1 MLCIGVPTVRASLAR
16 RRTGLSICQPAVN
29 VDWMTTHTAG
39 LVRDLDVLELLGS
52 EEVFEQG
59 GLGVGDIAVET
70 GRDKA
75 QISRVCRTLFEVG
88 LLVRHPVTKKYALG
102 HRLYAMALRTREAH
116 LAGLA
121 QRTLLELV
129 VQAEE
134 SAHLTVL
141 RGGGVL
147 TVRTELSQH
156 TLRDGSMSGVTLPA
170 LRTASGRAILATYSD
185 SELSAWW
192 EEHGVWRPPPEDT
205 PRLPRDTPQ
214 LRKLRRQPGSI
225 KSFSGLKRV
234 ARRVQKVGYAVS
246 VGELNPNIVDAAAA
260 IVDPTGTA
268 VGAIAVGA
276 VRERIGGHYELMG
289 EAVTSHAR
297 RISDILAS
305 AASD

>member
-1 MLCIGVPTVRASLAR
+1 MG
-16 RRTGLSICQPAVN
+16 
-29 VDWMTTHTAG
+29 THTSG

-52 EEVFEQG
+52 EEVFDQG
-59 GLGVGDIAVET
+59 GLGVAEISHET
-70 GRDKA
+70 GRDKG
-75 QISRVCRTLFEVG
+75 QISRVCKTLHDVG
-88 LLVRHPVTKKYALG
+88 LLVRHPVTKKYSLG
-102 HRLYAMALRTREAH
+102 HRLYSMALRTREAH

-129 VQAEE
+129 AQAEE

-185 SELSAWW
+185 SELNAWW
-192 EEHGVWRPPPEDT
+192 EEHGVWRPPPEDA
-205 PRLPRDTPQ
+205 PRLPRETPQ
-214 LRKLRRQPGSI
+214 LRRLRRQPGSI
-225 KSFSGLKRV
+225 KSVTGLKRV
-234 ARRVQKVGYAVS
+234 VRKVRRVGYAVS

-260 IVDPTGTA
+260 IVDATGTA

-276 VRERIGGHYELMG
+276 VRERIGQHYEPMG
-289 EAVTSHAR
+289 EAVVTHAR
-297 RISDILAS
+297 RISALLGNAVNE
-305 AASD
+305 

>member
-1 MLCIGVPTVRASLAR
+1 MQ
-16 RRTGLSICQPAVN
+16 LSICQLAVT
-29 VDWMTTHTAG
+29 VFWMSTHTSG

-59 GLGVGDIAVET
+59 GLGVQDIASET

-75 QISRVCRTLFEVG
+75 QISRVCRTLYEVG

-116 LAGLA
+116 LAALA

-192 EEHGVWRPPPEDT
+192 EEHGVWRPPPEDA
-205 PRLPRDTPQ
+205 PKLPGETPQ
-214 LRKLRRQPGSI
+214 LRRLRRQPGSI
-225 KSFSGLKRV
+225 RSLTGLKRV
-234 ARRVQKVGYAVS
+234 VRRVQKVGYAVS
-246 VGELNPNIVDAAAA
+246 VGELNPDIVDAAAA

-289 EAVTSHAR
+289 EAVTTHAR
-297 RISDILAS
+297 RISELLGNPATD
-305 AASD
+305 

>member
-1 MLCIGVPTVRASLAR
+1 M
-16 RRTGLSICQPAVN
+16 
-29 VDWMTTHTAG
+29 
-39 LVRDLDVLELLGS
+39 LELLGS
-52 EEVFEQG
+52 EEVFDQG
-59 GLGVGDIAVET
+59 GLGVQQIANET

-75 QISRVCRTLFEVG
+75 QISRVCRTLNDVG
-88 LLVRHPVTKKYALG
+88 LIVRHPVTKKYSLG
-102 HRLYAMALRTREAH
+102 HRLYAVALRTREAH

-129 VQAEE
+129 AQAEE

-185 SELSAWW
+185 SELAAWW
-192 EEHGVWRPPPEDT
+192 EEHGVWRPPPEDA
-205 PRLPRDTPQ
+205 PRFPRESPQ

-225 KSFSGLKRV
+225 RSLNGLKRV
-234 ARRVQKVGYAVS
+234 VRRVRRLGYAVS
-246 VGELNPNIVDAAAA
+246 VGELNPQIVDAAAP
-260 IVDPTGTA
+260 IVDGTGTA

-276 VRERIGGHYELMG
+276 VRERIGTHYELMG
-289 EAVTSHAR
+289 EAVSSHAR
-297 RISDILAS
+297 RLSELL
-305 AASD
+305 

>member
-1 MLCIGVPTVRASLAR
+1 MR
-16 RRTGLSICQPAVN
+16 RMPLSICQPAVN
-29 VDWMTTHTAG
+29 VVEMTSHTSG

-59 GLGVGDIAVET
+59 GLGVQDIASET

-75 QISRVCRTLFEVG
+75 QISRVCRTLYEVG

-116 LAGLA
+116 LAALA

-185 SELSAWW
+185 SELAAWW
-192 EEHGVWRPPPEDT
+192 EEHGIWRPPPEEA
-205 PRLPRDTPQ
+205 PRLPRETPQ
-214 LRKLRRQPGSI
+214 LRRLRRQPGSI
-225 KSFSGLKRV
+225 RSFTGLKRV
-234 ARRVQKVGYAVS
+234 VRRVRSVGYAVS
-246 VGELNPNIVDAAAA
+246 VGELNPHIVDAAAA

-289 EAVTSHAR
+289 EAVTTHAR
-297 RISDILAS
+297 RISEILGSS
-305 AASD
+305 AND

>member
-1 MLCIGVPTVRASLAR
+1 M
-16 RRTGLSICQPAVN
+16 
-29 VDWMTTHTAG
+29 
-39 LVRDLDVLELLGS
+39 LELLGS

-59 GLGVGDIAVET
+59 GLGVAEIAQET
-70 GRDKA
+70 GRDKG
-75 QISRVCRTLFEVG
+75 QISRVCKTLHEVG
-88 LLVRHPVTKKYALG
+88 LVVRHPVTKKYSLG
-102 HRLYAMALRTREAH
+102 HRLYSMALRTREAH

-170 LRTASGRAILATYSD
+170 LRTASGRAILATYTD
-185 SELSAWW
+185 SELDAWW
-192 EEHGVWRPPPEDT
+192 EEHGVWRPPPEDS
-205 PRLPRDTPQ
+205 PRLPRETPQ
-214 LRKLRRQPGSI
+214 LRRLRRQPGSI
-225 KSFSGLKRV
+225 KSLTGLKRV
-234 ARRVQKVGYAVS
+234 VRKVRRVGYAVS

-260 IVDPTGTA
+260 IVDATGTA

-276 VRERIGGHYELMG
+276 VRERIGQHYEPMG
-289 EAVTSHAR
+289 EAVVTHAR
-297 RISDILAS
+297 RISALLGN
-305 AASD
+305 AANE

>member
-1 MLCIGVPTVRASLAR
+1 MS
-16 RRTGLSICQPAVN
+16 
-29 VDWMTTHTAG
+29 THTSG

-52 EEVFEQG
+52 EEVFDQG
-59 GLGVGDIAVET
+59 GLGVAEIAQET
-70 GRDKA
+70 GRDKG
-75 QISRVCRTLFEVG
+75 QISRVCKTLYEVG

-102 HRLYAMALRTREAH
+102 HRLYSMALRTREAH

-185 SELSAWW
+185 SELDAWW
-192 EEHGVWRPPPEDT
+192 EEHGVWRPPPEDA
-205 PRLPRDTPQ
+205 PRLPRETPQ
-214 LRKLRRQPGSI
+214 LRRLRRQPGSI
-225 KSFSGLKRV
+225 KSLTGLKRV
-234 ARRVQKVGYAVS
+234 VRKVRRGGYAVS

-260 IVDPTGTA
+260 IVDATGTA

-276 VRERIGGHYELMG
+276 VRERIGQHYEPMG
-289 EAVTSHAR
+289 EAVVTHAR
-297 RISDILAS
+297 RISALLGNSVND
-305 AASD
+305 

>member
-1 MLCIGVPTVRASLAR
+1 MS
-16 RRTGLSICQPAVN
+16 
-29 VDWMTTHTAG
+29 THTSG
-39 LVRDLDVLELLGS
+39 LARDLDVLELLGS
-52 EEVFEQG
+52 EEVFDQG
-59 GLGVGDIAVET
+59 GLGVAEIAQET
-70 GRDKA
+70 GRDKG
-75 QISRVCRTLFEVG
+75 QISRVCKTLYEVG

-102 HRLYAMALRTREAH
+102 HRLYSMALRTREAH

-170 LRTASGRAILATYSD
+170 LRTASGRAILATYAD
-185 SELSAWW
+185 SELDAWW
-192 EEHGVWRPPPEDT
+192 EEHGVWRPPPEDG
-205 PRLPRDTPQ
+205 PRLPRESPQ
-214 LRKLRRQPGSI
+214 LHRLRRQPGSI
-225 KSFSGLKRV
+225 KSLTGLKRV
-234 ARRVQKVGYAVS
+234 VRKVRRVGYAVS

-260 IVDPTGTA
+260 IVDSTGTT

-276 VRERIGGHYELMG
+276 VRERIGQHYEPMG
-289 EAVTSHAR
+289 EAVVTHAR
-297 RISDILAS
+297 RISALLGNPTNE
-305 AASD
+305 